1 MEYTKSQKYNTPEL
15 LSKIMGPNPFKLQE
29 EMLQNHRIPA
39 GSLVC
44 DLGSGQGLTSVMLA
58 KDYGFKVYAADLWS
72 DPQENRKF
80 FDEMGLTHEQI
91 IPVKADADTLPFE
104 KPFFDAIIST
114 DSYNYWGRDPEY
126 LDAKLLPF
134 VKSGGY
140 LYICVP
146 GMKKDCHNNLPKELL
161 LSWTPEQ
168 LAYLRDITYWTGIL
182 NHSRDAE
189 VISIYEMKGN
199 NDELWADWIRQ
210 ENEVAVNDRKTIR
223 AGGGKYLNFIA
234 FVLRKN
240 KDRAQSS
247 SQF

>member
-15 LSKIMGPNPFKLQE
+15 LAKIMGPNPFKLQE
-29 EMLQNHRIPA
+29 EMLLNHKIPA

-44 DLGSGQGLTSVMLA
+44 DLGSGQGLTSVMLV
-58 KDYGFKVYAADLWS
+58 KDYGFTVYAVDLWS

-80 FDEMGLTHEQI
+80 FDEMGLTREQV
-91 IPVKADADTLPFE
+91 IPVKADATAFPFE
-104 KPFFDAIIST
+104 KDFFDAVVST
-114 DSYNYWGRDPEY
+114 DSYNFWGRDPRY

-146 GMKKDCHNNLPKELL
+146 GMKRDCHDNLPEELL

-168 LAYLRDITYWTGIL
+168 LAYLRDITYWTEIL
-182 NHSRDAE
+182 NNSRDAE

-210 ENEVAVNDRKTIR
+210 ENEVAVNDRKTIG

-234 FVLRKN
+234 FVLRK
-240 KDRAQSS
+240 K
-247 SQF
+247 

>member
-15 LSKIMGPNPFKLQE
+15 LAKIMGPNPFKLQE
-29 EMLQNHRIPA
+29 EMLLNHKIPA

-44 DLGSGQGLTSVMLA
+44 DLGSGQGLTSVMLV
-58 KDYGFKVYAADLWS
+58 KDYGFTVYAADLWS
-72 DPQENRKF
+72 DPQENREF
-80 FDEMGLTHEQI
+80 FDEMGLTREQV
-91 IPVKADADTLPFE
+91 IPVKADATAFPFE
-104 KPFFDAIIST
+104 KDFFDAVVST

-146 GMKKDCHNNLPKELL
+146 GMKRDYHDNIPKELL

-168 LAYLRDITYWTGIL
+168 LAYLRDITYWTEIL
-182 NHSRDAE
+182 NNSRDAE
-189 VISIYEMKGN
+189 VISIYEMKGDN
-199 NDELWADWIRQ
+199 EELWADWIRQ
-210 ENEVAVNDRKTIR
+210 ENEVAVNDRKAIG

-234 FVLRKN
+234 FVLRK
-240 KDRAQSS
+240 K
-247 SQF
+247 

>member
-15 LSKIMGPNPFKLQE
+15 LAKIMGPNPFKLQE
-29 EMLQNHRIPA
+29 EMLQNHKIPA

-58 KDYGFKVYAADLWS
+58 KDYGFTVYAADLWS

-80 FDEMGLTHEQI
+80 FDEMGLTREQV
-91 IPVKADADTLPFE
+91 IPVKVDATAFPFE
-104 KPFFDAIIST
+104 KDFFDAVVST
-114 DSYNYWGRDPEY
+114 DSYNFWGRDPEY

-146 GMKKDCHNNLPKELL
+146 GMKRDCHDNLPKELL

-168 LAYLRDITYWTGIL
+168 LAYLRDITYWTEIL
-182 NHSRDAE
+182 NNSRDAE
-189 VISIYEMKGN
+189 VISIYELKGN

-210 ENEVAVNDRKTIR
+210 ENEVAVNDRKTIG

-234 FVLRKN
+234 FVLRK
-240 KDRAQSS
+240 R
-247 SQF
+247 